1 MPFLAIDRQNRKK
14 SIKQQKMKKN
24 VIQQFDL
31 SDMNRTLSQTTE
43 YTFFHV
49 SRIFTKMHNILYLTI
64 RQ

>member
-43 YTFFHV
+43 YTFL
-49 SRIFTKMHNILYLTI
+49 M
-64 RQ
+64 